1 MSRLFPNEVIL
12 GKRFPLVIVAAA
24 TDHDANDHNDAN
36 QDDDGFSSLGVPAH
50 SPKTPK
56 QGLPSL

>member
-1 MSRLFPNEVIL
+1 MNL
-12 GKRFPLVIVAAA
+12 GKRFLLVIVGAA
-24 TDHDANDHNDAN
+24 TDHDDAN

-56 QGLPSL
+56 PGLPSL